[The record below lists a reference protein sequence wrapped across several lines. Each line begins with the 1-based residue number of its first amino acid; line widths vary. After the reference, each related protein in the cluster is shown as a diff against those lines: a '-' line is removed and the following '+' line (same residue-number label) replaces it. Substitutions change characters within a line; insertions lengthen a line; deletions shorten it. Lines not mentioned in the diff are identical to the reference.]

1 MSQPVRNARI
11 SHVSSRAQWSTSPL
25 VSYNEASQHVFFL
38 VVSIFPFFFYHPLV
52 HTLTHA
58 FHIPTNSAHWSWQKH
73 YWNGEQNNR
82 GRHGNNKRRK
92 LSSLGPTFKWRFS
105 ETNSQF
111 VNAAPEDESST
122 RIDNWKFSGG
132 MLLQLKKKT
141 IEVIGNEFFFQIFH
155 FFCWEKCGSVF
166 LIFLYKTR
174 LFLYFIWFYL
184 FKILYFF
191 FYFFFV

>member
-11 SHVSSRAQWSTSPL
+11 SHVLSRAQWSTSPL
-25 VSYNEASQHVFFL
+25 VSYNEASQHVFFFL

-166 LIFLYKTR
+166 LIFLYKKER
-174 LFLYFIWFYL
+174 QHGRRSFG
-184 FKILYFF
+184 ILNEKKNW
-191 FYFFFV
+191 